1 MPDYRERL
9 HVPLAWWLLAVPT
22 VLILGGTLYA
32 GLTEPWPVVIMVG
45 LAAGCAALL
54 IAMGLVTVE
63 IRDGALRTGKAV
75 LPLTAVSEVVGL
87 DEKQTRRLRGPRA
100 DPAAMVYSR
109 PYLKEAVYL
118 ALVPGSA
125 APYWLVGTR
134 HPAKLAAA
142 IERCRMQ
149 AGHEPVA

>member
-1 MPDYRERL
+1 
-9 HVPLAWWLLAVPT
+9 
-22 VLILGGTLYA
+22 
-32 GLTEPWPVVIMVG
+32 
-45 LAAGCAALL
+45 LL
-54 IAMGLVTVE
+54 IAMGLATVE

-75 LPLTAVSEVVGL
+75 LPLAAVSEVVGL
-87 DEKQTRRLRGPRA
+87 DENQTRRLRGPRA
-100 DPAAMVYSR
+100 DPAALVYSR

-118 ALVPGSA
+118 ALVRGSA